1 METGEYLLE
10 MRNVSKSFP
19 GVQALKN
26 VQINVRPGE
35 VVALMGENGA
45 GKSTL
50 MKCLFGI
57 YTMDQGE
64 ILMNGKPVKIEN
76 PHQAL
81 RIGIAMVQQEL
92 EQVPRRNVMD
102 NIWLGRYPRK
112 GLFVDD
118 KKMYKDTLKI
128 IDLFK
133 MNIDPRTQVNN
144 LSVSMKQMADIVK
157 AVSYNAKII
166 VLDEPTSSLTEKET
180 EALFKI
186 IRQLRSEGCGII
198 YISHKIEEVIAI
210 SDRVT
215 VLRDGQ
221 WVATEHIGD
230 IDANKLI
237 KLMVNRELSNR
248 FPPKDKKIGETIL
261 KIEHLSSLYSP
272 KIQDIS
278 FEVRAGEILG
288 IGGLV
293 GAGRTELLECI
304 IGLRT
309 VEAGSVQVDG
319 KDILKSRKKVK
330 DAGIAMVTEERRETG
345 IYPMLDIR
353 WNTISSSIQKN
364 RNKLGFISMKKVEK
378 NTQWAVDTMRIKTPT
393 LKTLISSLSGGNQQK
408 VLLGRCL
415 LNDPR
420 ILLLDEPTRGIDVGA
435 KYEIYQLMVALA
447 KEGKAVLFV
456 SSEMPELLGLADRI
470 LVMSNGQNAGIMD
483 ANDCS
488 QESIMTLAAKCL

>member
-415 LNDPR
+415 LNEPR

-488 QESIMTLAAKCL
+488 QESIMTLAARCL